1 MSDTSMAAPPAGDG
15 GNAGETV
22 ASAKAQT
29 SETRHIV
36 ILSGI
41 SGAGKTTAL
50 KSFEDIGYE
59 AIDNPPFALL
69 LPLLAAPPAARIV
82 VGVDARTLGLDVPR
96 LIAAIADADATAG
109 VSCSLVY
116 LDCDEE
122 VALRRFKETRR
133 RHPLAADQSPA
144 AGLKT
149 EQKMLVDLRGRADHV
164 LDTSIM
170 APRELKRWVAG
181 AFSPETDTSMQVQV
195 ISFSFRQGLPREADM
210 VFDVR
215 FLANPHYEP
224 DLKPLSGLD
233 AEVGAYVEADPGAAT
248 FIDALDNLLRVTL
261 PRHEQEGKVYLTIAI
276 GCTGGRH
283 RSVYLTEKVSGML
296 YRQGWPVTTIHR
308 DIDREHQFQAS
319 R

>member
-1 MSDTSMAAPPAGDG
+1 
-15 GNAGETV
+15 
-22 ASAKAQT
+22 
-29 SETRHIV
+29 
-36 ILSGI
+36 
-41 SGAGKTTAL
+41 
-50 KSFEDIGYE
+50 
-59 AIDNPPFALL
+59 
-69 LPLLAAPPAARIV
+69 
-82 VGVDARTLGLDVPR
+82 
-96 LIAAIADADATAG
+96 
-109 VSCSLVY
+109 
-116 LDCDEE
+116 
-122 VALRRFKETRR
+122 
-133 RHPLAADQSPA
+133 
-144 AGLKT
+144 
-149 EQKMLVDLRGRADHV
+149 
-164 LDTSIM
+164 
-170 APRELKRWVAG
+170 
-181 AFSPETDTSMQVQV
+181 
-195 ISFSFRQGLPREADM
+195 M

-215 FLANPHYEP
+215 FLANPHYAP